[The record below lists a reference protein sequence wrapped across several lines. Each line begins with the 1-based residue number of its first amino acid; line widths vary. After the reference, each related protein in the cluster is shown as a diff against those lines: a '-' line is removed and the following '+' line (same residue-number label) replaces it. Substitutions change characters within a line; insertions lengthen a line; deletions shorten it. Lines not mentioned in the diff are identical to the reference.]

1 MVMLSFEFLIVI
13 KLINISFIVRIY
25 YCFEKLSPL
34 LVSTWLLSSG
44 FLYFVD
50 LYFNIILSQI
60 Y

>member
-13 KLINISFIVRIY
+13 KLINISFIARIY
-25 YCFEKLSPL
+25 YCFENLSPL

-44 FLYFVD
+44 VFYFVVLYF
-50 LYFNIILSQI
+50 YIILSQI